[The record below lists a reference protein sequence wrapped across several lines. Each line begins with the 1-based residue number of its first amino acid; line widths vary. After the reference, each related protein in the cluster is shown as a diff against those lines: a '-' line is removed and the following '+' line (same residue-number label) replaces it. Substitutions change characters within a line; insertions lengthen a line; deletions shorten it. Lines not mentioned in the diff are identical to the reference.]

1 MPSHDNDYTPRVKI
15 CGLRDSDAALTA
27 ARAGADF
34 LGFVFVEGVRRQ
46 LTPFQGQE
54 VVRGYRIRTRD
65 HRKARARDNVA
76 KTVGLFRNQD
86 AKWVNRV
93 AQQVDLDYIQLC
105 GDEDEAYT
113 RAIWKPIFRQVR
125 VKPDTNAAQLAA
137 TVNPHLTAGQHVI
150 LDTYDTDTPGG
161 SGKRFNWQL
170 AAGIAHSDKVLLAG
184 GLDPNNV
191 ASAVEQLKPWG
202 VDVSTGVETDGIK
215 DLDKIRRFI
224 QNAKSATSVEHD
236 TMQVAC

>member
-1 MPSHDNDYTPRVKI
+1 MPQLEQPCTPRVKI
-15 CGLRDSDAALTA
+15 CGIRDSDSALIA

-54 VVRGYRIRTRD
+54 IVRGYRIRTRD
-65 HRKARARDNVA
+65 HRTSRARDKVA

-93 AQQVDLDYIQLC
+93 AQQVDLDYVQLC

-113 RAIWKPIFRQVR
+113 RAIWKPVFRQVR
-125 VKPDTNAAQLAA
+125 VKPDTDNATLAA
-137 TVNPHLTAGQHVI
+137 TVEPHINAGAHVI
-150 LDTYDTDTPGG
+150 LDTYDSDAPGG
-161 SGKRFNWQL
+161 SGKRFNWDV
-170 AAGIAHSDKVLLAG
+170 AAGIAQSDNVLLAG
-184 GLDPNNV
+184 GLDSDNV
-191 ASAVEQLKPWG
+191 ASAIDQLTPWG

-215 DLDKIRRFI
+215 DPDKIRRFI
-224 QNAKSATSVEHD
+224 ETAKSAN
-236 TMQVAC
+236 AAN

>member
-1 MPSHDNDYTPRVKI
+1 MPPHEQTYTPRVKI
-15 CGLRDSDAALTA
+15 CGIRDSDSALIA

-65 HRKARARDNVA
+65 HRKSRARDEVA

-125 VKPDTNAAQLAA
+125 VKPDADAEDLAA
-137 TVNPHLTAGQHVI
+137 AVKSHVSNGKHVI
-150 LDTYDTDTPGG
+150 LDTYDTDAPGG
-161 SGKRFNWQL
+161 SGKRFNWDL
-170 AAGIAHSDKVLLAG
+170 AAGIAQSENVLLAG
-184 GLDPNNV
+184 GLDSDNV
-191 ASAVEQLKPWG
+191 ASAIEELRPWG

-215 DLDKIRRFI
+215 DPDKIACFI
-224 QNAKSATSVEHD
+224 ETAKSAN
-236 TMQVAC
+236 AR